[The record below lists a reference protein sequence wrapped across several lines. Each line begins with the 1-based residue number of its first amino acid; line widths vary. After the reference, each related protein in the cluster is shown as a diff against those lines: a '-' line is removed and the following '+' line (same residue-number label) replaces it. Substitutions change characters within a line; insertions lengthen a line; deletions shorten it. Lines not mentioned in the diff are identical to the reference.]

1 MSRIKQLKAKIVFLH
16 ETHLTT
22 DDTVKLRRRWSG
34 QVFSA
39 SFSSNS
45 RGVVTLIHNLLPLD
59 LIKVDEDRFGR
70 YLIIQCEIL
79 SVRLNLVNLYGPN
92 DDNPFFFFRNL
103 FLFLADLPGRF
114 IIGGDF
120 NCTLHPEFDRST
132 GIANTHAHTRNKLLQ
147 NIK

>member
-92 DDNPFFFFRNL
+92 DDNPFFFFQKSL
-103 FLFLADLPGRF
+103 FVLG
-114 IIGGDF
+114 
-120 NCTLHPEFDRST
+120 
-132 GIANTHAHTRNKLLQ
+132 
-147 NIK
+147 